1 MNNADKAYDIIVI
14 GSGMGGLTFASLM
27 AQLAGKRVLILERH
41 FKLGGYTHTFS
52 RNGYKWDVGIHYV
65 GQMAKDKDC
74 RHLFDLVTRAGVDW
88 QRMPDKFDQFNYPD
102 FAFKVDA
109 DPAKYRADL
118 IKQFPDDARAI
129 RQYFK
134 DVVRV
139 ETWFRNELAQSMT
152 PTPVRWA
159 MRKLSAADKAFA
171 MQTTQDYLDKNFRS
185 NQLKALLTSEW
196 GDCGLP
202 PAKSPFALTALIV
215 GHYFGGGYY
224 PVGSGKSICD
234 AIVPIIKEHDG
245 DCLINHKVE
254 RIIVEKGTVKG
265 VEVIVK
271 QGNTTETKT
280 FLAPIVVSDAGNA
293 ITFGELVPTQYRVP
307 LPEKV
312 SNDICSSVTVYL
324 GLKTDP
330 RELGFKGENHWIF
343 ESYDHNSMFD
353 NTLAT
358 DGGKAGGCF
367 LSFPSLKDPKAEK
380 HTAEIIGFLKYDEFE
395 KWNDS
400 EWKNRGAEYGAF
412 KDRIMQTLID
422 TVEAKFP
429 GFSGMV
435 DYKELS
441 TPLTI
446 SSFTGHHKG
455 AIYGH
460 PMTAEE
466 FNKRN
471 YSPKTPIKNLYMTGA
486 DVVSLGIMGALMG
499 GVVTASYLLGTATGY
514 FTIMGAA
521 KNLARKL
528 ELQSSNKT
536 SASDA
541 EEESSVETREPLAAG
556 TRG

>member
-1 MNNADKAYDIIVI
+1 MSNTEKVYDIIVI

-27 AQLAGKRVLILERH
+27 AQLAGKRVLVLERH

-65 GQMAKDKDC
+65 GQMAKHQDC
-74 RHLFDLVTRAGVDW
+74 RHLFDLVTQAGVEW

-109 DPAKYRADL
+109 DPAIYKADL
-118 IKQFPDDARAI
+118 IKQFPEDARAI

-152 PTPVRWA
+152 PALVRWA
-159 MRKLSAADKAFA
+159 MRKMSAADKAFA
-171 MQTTQDYLDKNFRS
+171 MQTTQTYLDKNFKS
-185 NQLKALLTSEW
+185 NELKALLTSEW

-215 GHYFGGGYY
+215 SHYFGGGYY
-224 PVGSGKSICD
+224 PIGSGKSICD
-234 AIVPIIKEHDG
+234 AIVPIIKANGG
-245 DCLINHKVE
+245 DCFINHKVE
-254 RIIVEKGTVKG
+254 QIIVEKGRVKG
-265 VEVIVK
+265 VEVTVK
-271 QGNTTETKT
+271 QGAASEAKT
-280 FLAPIVVSDAGNA
+280 FLAPIVVSNAGNA
-293 ITFGELVPTQYRVP
+293 ITFGELVPAKYRAP
-307 LPEKV
+307 MPEKV

-330 RELGFKGENHWIF
+330 RTLGFKGENHWIF

-367 LSFPSLKDPKAEK
+367 LSFPSLKDPVAQK

-395 KWNDS
+395 KWNDT

-412 KDRIMQTLID
+412 KDRITKTLID

-429 GFSGMV
+429 GFSAMI
-435 DYKELS
+435 DYSELS

-446 SSFTGHHKG
+446 TGFTGHHKG

-466 FNKRN
+466 FNKRT
-471 YSPKTPIKNLYMTGA
+471 YSPKTPIKNLYVTGA

-499 GVVTASYLLGTATGY
+499 GVVTASHLLGTATGY

-521 KNLARKL
+521 KNLAEKL
-528 ELQSSNKT
+528 DLEARLRESET
-536 SASDA
+536 ATEV
-541 EEESSVETREPLAAG
+541 EEESKVAPRELVSP
-556 TRG
+556 